1 VALETADLIFA
12 LDSLPAVLAVTRDAT
27 IAVTSNVFAI
37 IGLRSLYF
45 VVSGAME
52 KFRHLGAGLA
62 AVLCFVGAKMM
73 AEPWIRVPT
82 PVSLVVIAILLG
94 VAVAAS
100 LPLRTVRR

>member
-1 VALETADLIFA
+1 
-12 LDSLPAVLAVTRDAT
+12 
-27 IAVTSNVFAI
+27 
-37 IGLRSLYF
+37 
-45 VVSGAME
+45 
-52 KFRHLGAGLA
+52 
-62 AVLCFVGAKMM
+62 MM